1 MKKNGFTLIELLVVV
16 AIIGILAAVGTI
28 AYDGYT
34 KTAKRGVSQE
44 NLNSIAKDIELL
56 AMQCDLKGGPDLR
69 SNGTTPKGSL
79 KFWKCIDQNT
89 NSMGHLFMDHYH
101 FSGFTNPI
109 NGDSAT
115 WYWGNKTGKAAEGY
129 ILIDGNPTSDCVVKV
144 SAVVDGPTANTF
156 ITLTEKISF
165 RGRVNGC

>member
-1 MKKNGFTLIELLVVV
+1 
-16 AIIGILAAVGTI
+16 
-28 AYDGYT
+28 
-34 KTAKRGVSQE
+34 
-44 NLNSIAKDIELL
+44 
-56 AMQCDLKGGPDLR
+56 
-69 SNGTTPKGSL
+69 
-79 KFWKCIDQNT
+79 
-89 NSMGHLFMDHYH
+89 MGHLFMDHYH